1 MSIESSP
8 QRSTRSLSTNP
19 VAPTASV
26 SEKEIS
32 RVLPRLSFRLMLIV
46 VTLTAAVAFT
56 FRQASAGSSLAAAI
70 IYSLLAVSLS
80 FALFAVLFLIAWIPA
95 VIGRDRFEDVN
106 LGNPFSIDQLPPQV
120 LPPRDPGT

>member
-1 MSIESSP
+1 VSLETSP
-8 QRSTRSLSTNP
+8 LRSANSF
-19 VAPTASV
+19 APTASV

-32 RVLPRLSFRLMLIV
+32 RVLPRMSFRLMLTV
-46 VTLTAAVAFT
+46 VTIAAGIAFT

-70 IYSLLAVSLS
+70 IYSLLAVALS

-95 VIGRDRFEDVN
+95 VIGKDRFEDVN
-106 LGNPFSIDQLPPQV
+106 RGNPFSNDQLPPQV